1 MAERYPGYNVLNKR
15 NTVSWNDQT
24 RAVIDARTSID
35 PELHRF
41 CDDAEWKALRAI
53 CAQIIPQPANR
64 PMKAPIAAMIDQ
76 KLHSGKGDGY
86 RDARLPEQD
95 KAWRLGL
102 AAIDAEAM
110 DACEKPFCDLSHDQ
124 QHWLLGKIQRG
135 QVASDAWR
143 DVPPAIFFKK
153 RLLHYIAAAY
163 YAHPASWNEIGF
175 GGPASPRGYV
185 RMNFDRRDPWEAAEA
200 LPGREDEARRE
211 NEHVG

>member
-1 MAERYPGYNVLNKR
+1 MADRYPGYDVLNKR
-15 NTVSWNDQT
+15 NSVSWNDQT
-24 RAVIDARTSID
+24 RSVIDARTVID
-35 PELHRF
+35 PEFHQF
-41 CDDAEWKALRAI
+41 CDEAEWKALRAI
-53 CAQIIPQPANR
+53 CAQIIPQPADR
-64 PMKAPIAAMIDQ
+64 ALKAPIAAMIDH
-76 KLHSGKGDGY
+76 KLFIGSNDGY

-95 KAWRLGL
+95 RAWRLGL

-110 DACEKPFCDLSHDQ
+110 DACEKAFCDLSHDQ

-135 QVASDAWR
+135 QVASHAWQ
-143 DVPPAIFFKK
+143 DMSPAIFFKK
-153 RLLHYIAAAY
+153 RLLHDIATAY